1 MMGGINPPELD
12 GLLHNHTHVYIY
24 IYTLN
29 KMFFRLLVGQNP

>member
-24 IYTLN
+24 TLN